1 MAALPE
7 PNLTREQTLHRRG
20 MVRNPAKVLDEDSSF
35 AIDLQQALG
44 QSPDLALPSS
54 TASQTWSEPKQPLS
68 SNTSAAWPT
77 PPLPGLPMEGAPPPR
92 RSDTSNT
99 NNAKNQCLHLCSD
112 ALAAWDEVAEKM
124 SQYANP
130 ANNLPHEYITLTKE
144 VLGVCEVLARIHAYL
159 TDAPRHGQP
168 LPLDVMIN
176 MSKKFRTAQ
185 QCLKALDH
193 AVSKL
198 LENTRKGRMRREWGN
213 LFRSSSVEK
222 VLPEVIQTH
231 QNFKM
236 GVAMFQWKLGSE
248 SECVDSALGIG
259 FIALAAALELITGH
273 AFRRSFAASGS
284 DGKASLYERETAP
297 TPQQHQQHHHNLES
311 SRATTYSQELR
322 PSLKAGPLY
331 ASHLSNGSGHA
342 GNTIGS
348 NAGWDSPVLGYA
360 QSAISS
366 YDDRGKQ
373 GKPLP
378 YIESHLAHVETAT
391 ISTAALDAIVED
403 ILTLELD
410 GNKVV
415 RRVIVPSDMPHI
427 EPSGQ
432 MDAAKPNGSAALV
445 SAIRA
450 SDYRLAEQLLDRGVS
465 PNSGSA
471 EHALNDAISRRDA
484 EAIRLLLLYGA
495 NPNMTDR
502 DGQLPLAIA
511 CSSNQLEV
519 TIALLKYGADP
530 NLSSRGNASSPL
542 AAALSSAD
550 VRLAHVL
557 LMYGASPNQVAGCG
571 DTPLIKAIDKTAPK
585 ILADLLLKYGAQAN
599 EKSTEGKTALFQAVS
614 NGRADIL
621 ASLIAHGADPNLPG
635 PKLALWPGTSFP
647 DCLSMLLSNGADAVK
662 APGIMEL
669 AASMNNITSIRIL
682 LKAGVNP
689 NLKKDGVYT
698 PLCTAIRD
706 DRSDIVQ
713 LLLEHGADPNV
724 PASEYPAFKCITHHR
739 QHYLPA
745 LVAAGAKLDSPK
757 GILEKAVASN
767 NPTAIQWLL
776 ERGVDP
782 NDKCPKGRTALTT
795 AIEADNIEIVDLLLA
810 HGANPNIRGQ
820 DWPVCMAV
828 RYPEILK
835 RILAVLQEPRAFRGV
850 MEMAVAANQ
859 LESVKLLR
867 AAGVSVE
874 DRNGGVFS
882 PLTTAIREYRTDIV
896 AFLLGEGGAD
906 VNAPGEHLP
915 IVKALRRCH
924 TEHTDIIDMLLDSGA
939 DPNQM
944 YREWNGIM
952 QALENGDPAM
962 LKKLVDKA
970 GVDLEVRDVL
980 GRSVTEIALSRG
992 WQEAV
997 DILLAARHKA

>member
-1 MAALPE
+1 MASSLSE
-7 PNLTREQTLHRRG
+7 SNLTREQTLHRRG
-20 MVRNPAKVLDEDSSF
+20 VVRNPTKPLDDSSF

-54 TASQTWSEPKQPLS
+54 TGSPTWSEPKQPLS

-77 PPLPGLPMEGAPPPR
+77 PTIPGLAMEGAPPR

-99 NNAKNQCLHLCSD
+99 NNAKQQCLHLCSD

-144 VLGVCEVLARIHAYL
+144 VLGVYQVLARIHAYL
-159 TDAPRHGQP
+159 TDALRHGLP

-176 MSKKFRTAQ
+176 MSKKFRSAQ
-185 QCLKALDH
+185 ESLKSLDH

-198 LENTRKGRMRREWGN
+198 LENNRKGRMRREWGKM
-213 LFRSSSVEK
+213 FRHSSIEK
-222 VLPEVIQTH
+222 VLPQVIQTH

-236 GVAMFQWKLGSE
+236 GLALFQWKLGSE
-248 SECVDSALGIG
+248 SEFADSALGIG

-273 AFRRSFAASGS
+273 AFRRSLAASGS
-284 DGKASLYERETAP
+284 EGNNSLYERETAA
-297 TPQQHQQHHHNLES
+297 TPQQHHHNLES
-311 SRATTYSQELR
+311 SRATTYSQDLR
-322 PSLKAGPLY
+322 PNHKAGPLY
-331 ASHLSNGSGHA
+331 ASHMSSGSGHT
-342 GNTIGS
+342 NTIGSS

-360 QSAISS
+360 HAAEIS
-366 YDDRGKQ
+366 YNDRGKQ
-373 GKPLP
+373 GKPLA
-378 YIESHLAHVETAT
+378 YSESHLANVET
-391 ISTAALDAIVED
+391 STSALDAIVED
-403 ILTLELD
+403 ILALDLD

-415 RRVIVPSDMPHI
+415 RRVIVPSDMPRI

-432 MDAAKPNGSAALV
+432 MDATKPNGSAALV

-450 SDYRLAEQLLDRGVS
+450 SDYRLVQQLLDRGVS

-471 EHALNDAISRRDA
+471 EHALNDAISRRDT

-495 NPNMTDR
+495 NPNMADR
-502 DGQLPLAIA
+502 EGQIPLAIA

-530 NLSSRGNASSPL
+530 NSGSRGNVSSPL

-557 LMYGASPNQVAGCG
+557 LMYGGSPNQVAGCG
-571 DTPLIKAIDKTAPK
+571 DTPLIKSIDKTAPK
-585 ILADLLLKYGAQAN
+585 ILADLLLKYGAEPN
-599 EKSTEGKTALFQAVS
+599 DKSTEGKTALFQAVS

-635 PKLALWPGTSFP
+635 PKLALWPATSFP
-647 DCLSMLLSNGADAVK
+647 DCLNILLSNGADAVK

-669 AASMNNITSIRIL
+669 AASMNNIASIRLL

-706 DRSDIVQ
+706 DRADIVQ
-713 LLLEHGADPNV
+713 LLLANGADPNV

-767 NPTAIQWLL
+767 NPTAIKWLL

-782 NDKCPKGRTALTT
+782 NEKCPKGRTALTT
-795 AIEADNIEIVDLLLA
+795 AIDGDNIECVDLLLA

-828 RYPEILK
+828 RYPEILQ

-850 MEMAVAANQ
+850 MEMAVVANQ

-896 AFLLGEGGAD
+896 AFLIGEGGAD

-924 TEHTDIIDMLLDSGA
+924 TEHTDIIDMLLDNGA
-939 DPNQM
+939 DPNLM

-952 QALENGDPAM
+952 QALENGDAAM
-962 LKKLVDKA
+962 LKKLTDKA
-970 GVDLEVRDVL
+970 GVDLEAKDVL
-980 GRSVTEIALSRG
+980 GRSLTEIALSRG

-997 DILLAARHKA
+997 DILLAAKSKP